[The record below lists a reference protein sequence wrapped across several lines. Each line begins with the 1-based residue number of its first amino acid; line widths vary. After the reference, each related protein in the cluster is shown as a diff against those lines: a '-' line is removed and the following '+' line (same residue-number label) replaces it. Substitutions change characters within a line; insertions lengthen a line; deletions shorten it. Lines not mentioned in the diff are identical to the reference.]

1 MRRSPCSWPARG
13 RIGDRGVERR
23 RKESP
28 DEARRDPYP
37 PCGWE
42 NRAECVSLGRVLRFS
57 SDLREGRGFPPCC
70 ANLKANLAKRE
81 SNCVPLLRLRP
92 NRKHFQR
99 GPFSSDPRR
108 LARTH
113 ARRTTLPL
121 PSRASSGYGVE
132 YGREYVH
139 VEKRKC
145 EYDITELSFTESPR
159 RHEN

>member
-57 SDLREGRGFPPCC
+57 SDHREGRGFPPCC

-81 SNCVPLLRLRP
+81 SNCVPLLRLRQS
-92 NRKHFQR
+92 KA
-99 GPFSSDPRR
+99 FSTGSAFSASGTRPPHPSPVPR
-108 LARTH
+108 
-113 ARRTTLPL
+113 PV
-121 PSRASSGYGVE
+121 RAPGTAWSTDASTCTSNNGNAN
-132 YGREYVH
+132 
-139 VEKRKC
+139 
-145 EYDITELSFTESPR
+145 IILLSFRLLRPR

>member
-57 SDLREGRGFPPCC
+57 SDHREGRGFPPCC

-81 SNCVPLLRLRP
+81 SNCVPLLRLRQS
-92 NRKHFQR
+92 KA
-99 GPFSSDPRR
+99 FSTAGCAFRSASGTRPPHPSPVPR
-108 LARTH
+108 
-113 ARRTTLPL
+113 PV
-121 PSRASSGYGVE
+121 RAPGTAWSTDASTCTSNNGNAN
-132 YGREYVH
+132 
-139 VEKRKC
+139 
-145 EYDITELSFTESPR
+145 IILLSAFVY
-159 RHEN
+159 